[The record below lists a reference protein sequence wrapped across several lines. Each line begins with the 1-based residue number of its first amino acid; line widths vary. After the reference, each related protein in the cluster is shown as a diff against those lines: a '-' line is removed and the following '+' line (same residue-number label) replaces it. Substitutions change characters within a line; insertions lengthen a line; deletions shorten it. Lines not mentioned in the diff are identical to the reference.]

1 LKSKIEFYQAF
12 YERLAKQGIEA
23 RKSTSADYL
32 ADIWHKGQ
40 NIAFFTK
47 ADAIEKNP
55 FIEVDEKL
63 MEAVHETARNTAL
76 RCGICSEK
84 PYDEDKNEKLPNG
97 TYKLAGYNGTVMACK
112 HHHLFDYVFS
122 TYKQP
127 TETSQP
133 VQRQYFYNKTE
144 AMQDFAI
151 RSGLVDERQFFT
163 DEDMTAIHLGL
174 VKMRVMPGND
184 LFAHEIEALDGVV
197 EKIEGILPEL
207 ASLDVH
213 FDYEN
218 EFGSALS
225 EEVEQ

>member
-1 LKSKIEFYQAF
+1 MKSKIEFYQAF
-12 YERLAKQGIEA
+12 YERLAVQKIEA

-32 ADIWHKGQ
+32 VDLWHNGQ

-47 ADAIEKNP
+47 AEHIEKNP
-55 FIEVDEKL
+55 FIEVNGKIMD
-63 MEAVHETARNTAL
+63 AVRETARSTAL
-76 RCGICSEK
+76 RCGICSDK
-84 PYDEDKNEKLPNG
+84 PYDKNKNDKLPNG
-97 TYKLAGYNGTVMACK
+97 TYKLTEYNGTVMACK
-112 HHHLFDYVFS
+112 YHPLFDYVFS

-133 VQRQYFYNKTE
+133 IQRQYFYNKGE

-163 DEDMTAIHLGL
+163 DKDMTAIHLGL
-174 VKMRVMPGND
+174 VKMRIMPDND

-207 ASLDVH
+207 ADLDIH

-218 EFGSALS
+218 EFGNGLS
-225 EEVEQ
+225 EGVEQ

>member
-1 LKSKIEFYQAF
+1 MKSKIEFYQAF

-23 RKSTSADYL
+23 RKSASADYH

-47 ADAIEKNP
+47 TDAIEKNP
-55 FIEVDEKL
+55 FIEVSEKL
-63 MEAVHETARNTAL
+63 MDTVRDIARSTAL

-84 PYDEDKNEKLPNG
+84 PYDENKNEKLANG
-97 TYKLAGYNGTVMACK
+97 TYKLTEYNGTVMACK
-112 HHHLFDYVFS
+112 YHPLFDYVFS

-127 TETSQP
+127 AETSQP
-133 VQRQYFYNKTE
+133 VQRQFFYNKSE

-163 DEDMTAIHLGL
+163 DKDMTAIHANL
-174 VKMRVMPGND
+174 VKMRIMPNND
-184 LFAHEIEALDGVV
+184 LFFHETEALDAVV

-207 ASLDVH
+207 SELDIH
-213 FDYEN
+213 FDFEN
-218 EFGSALS
+218 EFGRDLG
-225 EEVEQ
+225 VEP